1 MQHLHMRRYVACF
14 GQELHKT
21 ANRRRCAGTHY
32 VDGTVLLVKAAEV
45 AGLIEP
51 L

>member
-1 MQHLHMRRYVACF
+1 MRRYVACC

-21 ANRRRCAGTHY
+21 ANRRRCAGTPY
-32 VDGTVLLVKAAEV
+32 VDGMMLLAKTAEV
-45 AGLIEP
+45 AGMIEP

>member
-1 MQHLHMRRYVACF
+1 MQHLHMRRYVACS
-14 GQELHKT
+14 GQELDRT

-32 VDGTVLLVKAAEV
+32 VDGMMLLGKTAEV
-45 AGLIEP
+45 AGVIEP